1 MCFKFSE
8 YVVYITPQKY
18 HDLHSHHIHIYTS
31 HHTYTYQ
38 NDEILECMSYNWP
51 SLRFC
56 TFELFISHY
65 IVIQTTQ
72 TGLSNQFIYDAKWSF
87 RKRTDARNLDWNTY
101 TWNTEAGLE
110 HLHLE
115 HLNNFREPTR
125 LTPDVWD
132 PSKLFVV
139 CYVVYQFEIVWDD
152 FIKSSNFHF

>member
-1 MCFKFSE
+1 MFKIKDIQRVRIPGRVSKKKKW
-8 YVVYITPQKY
+8 PQTNLY
-18 HDLHSHHIHIYTS
+18 
-31 HHTYTYQ
+31 
-38 NDEILECMSYNWP
+38 
-51 SLRFC
+51 LRRKEV
-56 TFELFISHY
+56 EL
-65 IVIQTTQ
+65 QKAD
-72 TGLSNQFIYDAKWSF
+72 G
-87 RKRTDARNLDWNTY
+87 RT
-101 TWNTEAGLE
+101 ESGLE